1 MPEIALMAIS
11 TVATVASATAQRD
24 AGLRQQE
31 QQEVNVAQSRR
42 AANRETVLRRAQA
55 AQSAQAAGASTGSGS
70 FGGRGAQASN
80 NAQGLGFSTQMS
92 EISSQIA
99 TAQTNAATYAG
110 ISDLTGSWANFLKD
124 NKPPP
129 PIDLLPPKPKPQPK
143 IGQGGG
149 R

>member
-55 AQSAQAAGASTGSGS
+55 AASAQAAGASTGSGS
-70 FGGRGAQASN
+70 SGGRGAQASN

-99 TAQTNAATYAG
+99 TAQTNASTYAG
-110 ISDLTGSWANFLKD
+110 IADLTGSWANYLQA
-124 NKPPP
+124 NKKVVADP
-129 PIDLLPPKPKPQPK
+129 DLLPPPPKK
-143 IGQGGG
+143 KV
-149 R
+149 

>member
-1 MPEIALMAIS
+1 MGEISLTLLAIS
-11 TVATVASATAQRD
+11 TVTGIASASSQRD
-24 AGLRQQE
+24 ASIAQQR

-80 NAQGLGFSTQMS
+80 NAQGLGFSTQMG

-110 ISDLTGSWANFLKD
+110 ISDLTGSLSKVKWK
-124 NKPPP
+124 KE
-129 PIDLLPPKPKPQPK
+129 
-143 IGQGGG
+143 
-149 R
+149 

>member
-1 MPEIALMAIS
+1 MAMTALMAIS
-11 TVATVASATAQRD
+11 TVTGVMSASAQRD
-24 AGLRQQE
+24 ASIAQQR

-42 AANRETVLRRAQA
+42 AANRETILRRAQA
-55 AQSAQAAGASTGSGS
+55 AQSAQVAGASTGSGS
-70 FGGRGAQASN
+70 FGGMGAQASN

>member
-11 TVATVASATAQRD
+11 TVATVMSASSQRD

-55 AQSAQAAGASTGSGS
+55 AQSAQVAGASTGSGS

-110 ISDLTGSWANFLKD
+110 ISDLTGSLSKVKWK
-124 NKPPP
+124 
-129 PIDLLPPKPKPQPK
+129 
-143 IGQGGG
+143 
-149 R
+149 

>member
-1 MPEIALMAIS
+1 MAMIALMAVS
-11 TVATVASATAQRD
+11 TVTGVMSASAQRD
-24 AGLRQQE
+24 ASIAQQR

-99 TAQTNAATYAG
+99 TAQTNASTYAG
-110 ISDLTGSWANFLKD
+110 ISDITGGWANFLKD
-124 NKPPP
+124 NKLGG
-129 PIDLLPPKPKPQPK
+129 DLDLSTSKPKK
-143 IGQGGG
+143 AGGG
-149 R
+149 K

>member
-1 MPEIALMAIS
+1 MPDLALLAIS
-11 TVATVASATAQRD
+11 TATGIASATSQRD
-24 AGLRQQE
+24 ASLAQQR

-110 ISDLTGSWANFLKD
+110 ISDLTGSWANSIKQGVAS
-124 NKPPP
+124 P
-129 PIDLLPPKPKPQPK
+129 DLLPPKPKPQPK